1 MRRANINVRHL
12 KEQICMLVDNLPV
25 AIPDDEAN
33 EAIDGILN
41 LLGEISEGG
50 IVCFYKDQDG
60 TIE

>member
-1 MRRANINVRHL
+1 
-12 KEQICMLVDNLPV
+12 MLVDNLPV